1 MPYLLSMTD
10 PARDQLRAL
19 DNTPVSK
26 QIKKALGY
34 LEANPRHP
42 SFHPHEFTSL
52 KGINILQNLL
62 EINLSSNNLISMAG
76 IESLY
81 KLEYLNLSCN
91 KI

>member
-1 MPYLLSMTD
+1 MSDLIQKELGGDSEAINLTH
-10 PARDQLRAL
+10 LRVMHC
-19 DNTPVSK
+19 N
-26 QIKKALGY
+26 
-34 LEANPRHP
+34 
-42 SFHPHEFTSL
+42 EFTSL